1 MAAGSIII
9 DMLLNTGSFETDTQ
23 RAANAL
29 KRMRTEVQETGKSAE
44 KLGYQFDSL
53 TNTWRKVETAQN
65 GISNSLQ
72 KSQAGFRA
80 SNQIIQQASYQVTDF
95 VVQVTG
101 GVSAL
106 RAFGQQAPQ
115 LLAAFGGTGALIGV
129 FAALG
134 SAIADIAIKSM
145 GIKSTA
151 DKFKELEDAAG
162 AVATAIS
169 MTGKIDLT
177 SLGKNYRE
185 ATKEGKAL
193 IDANVSL
200 GLLMLSMKNID
211 ATETFR
217 LGIAKSIDDVS
228 LLAKVIARIRD
239 AFADPFSKEQRTP
252 EKDFASSVGITESQ
266 AKAIDDAQKSFASG
280 AKSGGEYI
288 NVLKSIGEQYKNKMN
303 PELEKF
309 INTQAKYATQLQ
321 KDRDLEKTLTDAREK
336 NYRGLEKLT
345 DGQKSFIQALKERT
359 EKVEKGEIAMLRM
372 QAAEKKVLDQ
382 AEPLLALLT
391 KQEWT
396 READKYSRSLELST
410 QSLAYQNSLLGR
422 SATEVEVLNNAN
434 KIRVDLD
441 KQLIDM
447 KLKLGEVDAQV
458 AAQMRADAEATIAK
472 QTEMIVSRQQQERST
487 EYGVQ
492 RGFQSYIDNAGN
504 AAKNIESVFS
514 NAFKG
519 MEDGIMQF
527 ALTGKASFGDFAT
540 SVIADI
546 MRIYVRMALV
556 GLAKTALGSLSFG
569 PGSFGGASSNAWES
583 SGWGFV
589 KNGMSDGGYTGDGGK
604 YQPAGIV
611 HAGEFVMNKEATS
624 RIGVGNLYKM
634 MRGYANGGYVGS
646 MPTGGSGNGEVV
658 INVKN
663 EGAADGYMASANATR
678 NNQGGLDVEILVRK
692 AMSTDIRNNG
702 PMSQQLANTFGLRR
716 SA

>member
-134 SAIADIAIKSM
+134 SAIADIAVKSM
-145 GIKSTA
+145 DIKNTA
-151 DKFKELEDAAG
+151 DKFKTLEDAAS
-162 AVATAIS
+162 AVATAMS
-169 MTGKIDLT
+169 MTGRVDLS

-185 ATKEGKAL
+185 ATSEGKKL
-193 IDANVSL
+193 IDANITLS
-200 GLLMLSMKNID
+200 LLMLDMAKID

-217 LGIAKSIDDVS
+217 KGIKQSLDDLGFFSRAWNLVVNSAKY
-228 LLAKVIARIRD
+228 ARGE
-239 AFADPFSKEQRTP
+239 ASPTEAGQFADIM
-252 EKDFASSVGITESQ
+252 GITEAQ
-266 AKAIDDAQKSFASG
+266 ANAIDKAQVSFAMG
-280 AKSGGEYI
+280 KSSAADYI
-288 NVLKSIGEQYKNKMN
+288 NTLSGIVSSYDKISPKLKE
-303 PELEKF
+303 F
-309 INTQAKYATQLQ
+309 VTTQAAYAKNLQ
-321 KDRDLEKTLTDAREK
+321 GQIDLEKSLKDAQA
-336 NYRGLEKLT
+336 NGYRGLEKLT

-410 QSLAYQNSLLGR
+410 QNLAYQNSLLGR

-434 KIRVDLD
+434 KIRLDLE
-441 KQLIDM
+441 KQILDM

-458 AAQMRADAEATIAK
+458 AAQMRADAEATIAI
-472 QTEMIVSRQQQERST
+472 QTAMITSRQEQERT
-487 EYGVQ
+487 VEYGMQ
-492 RGFQSYIDNAGN
+492 RGFQSYIEGAGN
-504 AAKNIESVFS
+504 AAKGMEQAFS

-519 MEDGIMQF
+519 MEDGILQF
-527 ALTGKASFGDFAT
+527 AMTGKMNFSSFAN
-540 SVIADI
+540 SVISDI
-546 MRIYVRMALV
+546 MRIYIRMAITGLIGKAV
-556 GLAKTALGSLSFG
+556 GAFSSGMVTGTDYT
-569 PGSFGGASSNAWES
+569 GGATPTITPMGDQFA
-583 SGWGFV
+583 
-589 KNGMSDGGYTGDGGK
+589 DGGYTGDGGK

-611 HAGEFVMNKEATS
+611 HAGEFVMTKEATN
-624 RIGVGNLYKM
+624 RIGVGNLYRM
-634 MRGYANGGYVGS
+634 MRGYADGGLVGS
-646 MPTGGSGNGEVV
+646 SPMSGGIGGGNVN
-658 INVKN
+658 INIKN
-663 EGAADGYMASANATR
+663 EAGADGYQATAKAR
-678 NNQGGLDVEILVRK
+678 KNDSGFDIDILVRK
-692 AMSTDIRNNG
+692 ALTNDLRSNG
-702 PMSQQLANTFGLRR
+702 PMTQTIGATFGLRR

>member
-134 SAIADIAIKSM
+134 SAIADIAVKSM
-145 GIKSTA
+145 DIKNTA
-151 DKFKELEDAAG
+151 DKFKTLEDAAS
-162 AVATAIS
+162 AVATAMS
-169 MTGKIDLT
+169 MTGRVDLS

-185 ATKEGKAL
+185 ATSEGKKL
-193 IDANVSL
+193 IDANITLS
-200 GLLMLSMKNID
+200 LLMLDMAKID

-217 LGIAKSIDDVS
+217 KGIKQSLDDLGFFSRAWNLVVNSAKY
-228 LLAKVIARIRD
+228 ARGE
-239 AFADPFSKEQRTP
+239 ASPTEAGQFADIM
-252 EKDFASSVGITESQ
+252 GITEAQ
-266 AKAIDDAQKSFASG
+266 ANAIDKAQVSFAMG
-280 AKSGGEYI
+280 KSSAADYI
-288 NVLKSIGEQYKNKMN
+288 NTLSGIVSSYDKISPKLKE
-303 PELEKF
+303 F
-309 INTQAKYATQLQ
+309 VTTQATYAKNLQ
-321 KDRDLEKTLTDAREK
+321 GQIDLEKSLKDAQA
-336 NYRGLEKLT
+336 NGYRGLEKLT

-410 QSLAYQNSLLGR
+410 QNLAYQNSLLGR

-434 KIRVDLD
+434 KIRLDLE
-441 KQLIDM
+441 KQILDM

-458 AAQMRADAEATIAK
+458 AAQMRADAEATIAI
-472 QTEMIVSRQQQERST
+472 QTAMITSRQEQERT
-487 EYGVQ
+487 VEYGMQ
-492 RGFQSYIDNAGN
+492 RGFQSYIEGAGN
-504 AAKNIESVFS
+504 AARGMEQAFS

-519 MEDGIMQF
+519 MEDGILQF
-527 ALTGKASFGDFAT
+527 AMTGKMNFSSFAN

-546 MRIYVRMALV
+546 MRIYIRMAITGLIGKAV
-556 GLAKTALGSLSFG
+556 GAFSSGMVTGTDYT
-569 PGSFGGASSNAWES
+569 GGATPTITPMGDKFA
-583 SGWGFV
+583 
-589 KNGMSDGGYTGDGGK
+589 DGGYTGDGGK

-611 HAGEFVMNKEATS
+611 HAGEFVMNKEATN
-624 RIGVGNLYKM
+624 RIGVGNLYRM
-634 MRGYANGGYVGS
+634 MRGYADGGLVGS
-646 MPTGGSGNGEVV
+646 APLSGAGGNGAQVN
-658 INVKN
+658 INIKN
-663 EGAADGYMASANATR
+663 EAGADGYQANATAR
-678 NNQGGLDVEILVRK
+678 QNNGGIDIDVIVK
-692 AMSTDIRNNG
+692 KVMSADIRNNG
-702 PMSQQLANTFGLRR
+702 PITQQFGGAFGLSRR
-716 SA
+716 S

>member
-29 KRMRTEVQETGKSAE
+29 KRMRTEVQETGRSAE

-134 SAIADIAIKSM
+134 SAIADIAVKSM
-145 GIKSTA
+145 DIKNTA
-151 DKFKELEDAAG
+151 DKFKTLEDAAS
-162 AVATAIS
+162 AVATAMS
-169 MTGKIDLT
+169 MTGRVDLS

-185 ATKEGKAL
+185 ATSEGKKL
-193 IDANVSL
+193 IDANITLS
-200 GLLMLSMKNID
+200 LLMLDMAKID

-217 LGIAKSIDDVS
+217 KGIKQSLDDLGFFSRAWNLVVNSAKY
-228 LLAKVIARIRD
+228 ARGE
-239 AFADPFSKEQRTP
+239 ASPTEAGQFADIM
-252 EKDFASSVGITESQ
+252 GITEAQ
-266 AKAIDDAQKSFASG
+266 ANAIDKAQVSFAMG
-280 AKSGGEYI
+280 KSSAADYI
-288 NVLKSIGEQYKNKMN
+288 NTLSGIVSSYDKISPKLKE
-303 PELEKF
+303 F
-309 INTQAKYATQLQ
+309 VTTQATYAKNLQ
-321 KDRDLEKTLTDAREK
+321 GQIDLEKSLKDAQA
-336 NYRGLEKLT
+336 NGYRGLEKLT

-410 QSLAYQNSLLGR
+410 QNLAYQNSLLGR

-434 KIRVDLD
+434 KIRLDLE
-441 KQLIDM
+441 KQILDM

-458 AAQMRADAEATIAK
+458 AAQMRADAESTIAI
-472 QTEMIVSRQQQERST
+472 QTAMITSRQQQEQSVQYGIQRS
-487 EYGVQ
+487 
-492 RGFQSYIDNAGN
+492 FQSYVDTAGN
-504 AAKNIESVFS
+504 AAKGIESVFS
-514 NAFKG
+514 TAFKG
-519 MEDGIMQF
+519 MEDSLVKF
-527 ALTGKASFGDFAT
+527 AMTGKGSFSDFAN
-540 SVIADI
+540 SVISDI
-546 MRIYVRMALV
+546 IRIQIRMAIA
-556 GLAKTALGSLSFG
+556 GLITSFVMPAFSTT
-569 PGSFGGASSNAWES
+569 PGVSSNSAYM
-583 SGWGFV
+583 GPAKPGTPGV
-589 KNGMSDGGYTGDGGK
+589 GYADGGYTGDGGK

-611 HAGEFVMNKEATS
+611 HAGEFVMSKEATN
-624 RIGVGNLYKM
+624 RIGIGTLNRMLK
-634 MRGYANGGYVGS
+634 GYASGGYVGS
-646 MPTGGSGNGEVV
+646 TSAGSGFGNGEIV

-663 EGAADGYMASANATR
+663 EAGGDGYQASANAR
-678 NNQGGLDVEILVRK
+678 KNDNGIDIDIMVRK
-692 AMSTDIRNNG
+692 AMASDLQRNG
-702 PMSQQLANTFGLRR
+702 PISQTMTSIFNLRR
-716 SA
+716 GA